1 MKKKKLYYKFVDLQ
15 RAACYLADE
24 ENLLLANKMI
34 RHIQA
39 IKEDRLDK
47 PMCAKLFDKYEFE
60 LVNEYLETDTVQSID
75 NCISKIPS
83 WLWLLIKPEY
93 LDLNDLRQIIDRYG
107 IDSKEALLNFFASRE
122 AEARYGKEYA
132 SLYYY
137 FVQNQDGSNFQ
148 LKYRNFPNESD
159 ALRLEVNDATIK
171 GNFHNHSLYSDG
183 QYEICELKQLA
194 KNAGREYI
202 GISDH
207 SCSVGGVDS
216 ERLLEQIK
224 GIDALNKYDGPL
236 ILKGIEC
243 EILNDG
249 SLDMPNDILQQL
261 DYVIV
266 ACHRNVVMKK
276 SEATNRIVKA
286 VENYNS
292 NILAH
297 PQSRIFQKKVGLY
310 LDMHKIIDAC
320 VGNGVVIEI
329 NGNPDRLDLAPEYIQ
344 YAMKQNVLFTVD
356 SDTHGKYSFKNIN
369 NAIHIAEDH
378 FIDTDHIIN
387 TKGISEIKH
396 LFNRHK

>member
-1 MKKKKLYYKFVDLQ
+1 
-15 RAACYLADE
+15 
-24 ENLLLANKMI
+24 
-34 RHIQA
+34 
-39 IKEDRLDK
+39 
-47 PMCAKLFDKYEFE
+47 
-60 LVNEYLETDTVQSID
+60 
-75 NCISKIPS
+75 
-83 WLWLLIKPEY
+83 
-93 LDLNDLRQIIDRYG
+93 
-107 IDSKEALLNFFASRE
+107 
-122 AEARYGKEYA
+122 
-132 SLYYY
+132 
-137 FVQNQDGSNFQ
+137 
-148 LKYRNFPNESD
+148 
-159 ALRLEVNDATIK
+159 
-171 GNFHNHSLYSDG
+171 
-183 QYEICELKQLA
+183 
-194 KNAGREYI
+194 
-202 GISDH
+202 
-207 SCSVGGVDS
+207 
-216 ERLLEQIK
+216 
-224 GIDALNKYDGPL
+224 
-236 ILKGIEC
+236 
-243 EILNDG
+243 
-249 SLDMPNDILQQL
+249 MPNDILQQL